1 MDFSFALRFSV
12 VQVDALFSSELRYSR
27 CQPRAGAD
35 DATVGAIR
43 VAGARES
50 TCAGGNER
58 ERQLLPA
65 EAEREQQEK

>member
-1 MDFSFALRFSV
+1 MNFALALRFSV
-12 VQVDALFSSELRYSR
+12 VDVDALFLPQLGDSR
-27 CQPRAGAD
+27 CQPGAGAD
-35 DATVGAIR
+35 DATVGTIR

-65 EAEREQQEK
+65 KAEREQQEK

>member
-1 MDFSFALRFSV
+1 MDFSLTLRFSV
-12 VQVDALFSSELRYSR
+12 VNVDALFLSQLGDSR
-27 CQPRAGAD
+27 CQPRAGAN

-65 EAEREQQEK
+65 KAEREQQEK